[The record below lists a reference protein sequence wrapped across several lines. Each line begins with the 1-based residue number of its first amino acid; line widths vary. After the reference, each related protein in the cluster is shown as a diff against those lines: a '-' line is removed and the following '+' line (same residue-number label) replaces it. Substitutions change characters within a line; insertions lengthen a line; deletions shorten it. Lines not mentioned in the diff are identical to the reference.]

1 MKQQCPAETNV
12 SQTYNEGGWRAQVH
26 AHLCLSRCCTTRP
39 RLALCTSCCL
49 LTERNNDPQ
58 ANAISPTQLRL
69 LPCARPAQSLLL
81 PFPFTSMTQSSTRG
95 PAAEND
101 PMSSLRALQSVDS
114 PAKSEVASTPP
125 CNPAPANSTAA
136 AASSPPRTQLRRTA
150 SNSSRGSILE
160 STTKVAR
167 NVSPALLARM
177 KFLNQGNTDA
187 ASRNAPSP
195 NAIGRI
201 AEEKIRQLDD
211 FHSTKRTF
219 SIERR
224 GTAWSSGTSSQFGTP
239 LIPQL
244 TGESVP
250 ALVMERD
257 LESDISSVISTSDR
271 VLPSESEAEVDD
283 VLDMQKY
290 RLPDI
295 AKTKSLAATIAESD
309 TTPVADVERPPTPPP
324 KDTPPHEEFSVLD
337 SHNETDVASYFAR
350 RHLHRTNSI
359 YTLSKA
365 SFTNQIQQLTSMK
378 LPPTTIASEIIAL
391 PSSVLAGQALHRSAN
406 DIRLWMAK
414 AADVLNG
421 LDADDDVEWAAA
433 AGREGLSDVD
443 TAMCKFEGLVNVY
456 ITAIEDLQSRPDIAA
471 LPQKDQI
478 TLVTQMEVIIGTW
491 DGIKMTLKNVKNQ
504 VEIAMEWEELWNTVL
519 GEIGAEVETLSRLVF
534 EMEERRHRVI
544 SESVAESAE
553 NYNIAD
559 LETIVEETPR
569 QNRMLNNRFSM
580 PTLTVLSPRSPIPQI
595 EQENSRLLEIFAKLQ
610 PLRAS
615 LDFLPMRLASFEM
628 RASTMFPSACDELM
642 RRKDQLEKQE
652 KNLEAEADALREEL
666 GEDKWVHS
674 FRQAGSKAIA
684 MYDSTIRS
692 IEKLQEAIDD
702 ANNEDLG
709 SRIESYKAKR
719 DHYPASIKRVVELI
733 DIGMKA
739 RSTANGEILRIQ
751 QDVRQKMTDLEQDI
765 RGMDAILDEVSA
777 SRKLRDSVSTVLS
790 ARTEGSSAFDTP
802 GSSPASSV
810 VMSRKGSDY
819 GRVTPAGQK
828 SRQSSTSTTKS
839 SVPPSRRY
847 SSLPAVPGASTTR
860 KSLPSTY
867 LEPTIA
873 RAMASTPTRNV
884 RSTTPAT
891 ERPANKPRWN
901 ASTNMRDTIVGHNH
915 KPVSTPLRSTSGQSS
930 IPVRSPLSRASMLS
944 PPPSGRSAVATPA
957 KSSMRRPVATTI
969 QGPST
974 PLKSPTF
981 MHYSPPTSTPGSTR
995 RVTIADDDNAA
1006 GEESPIAR
1014 RTARPAS
1021 AMNSR
1026 RTSLLPTP
1034 KPRVSSAN
1042 NLSTPAA
1049 TPARTTSRLAN
1060 TEEGRKSRAGD
1071 GRSSRVGGRQSSL
1084 GVTGRQSSLG
1094 VSGRQSSAGDRPVWR

>member
-1 MKQQCPAETNV
+1 
-12 SQTYNEGGWRAQVH
+12 
-26 AHLCLSRCCTTRP
+26 
-39 RLALCTSCCL
+39 
-49 LTERNNDPQ
+49 
-58 ANAISPTQLRL
+58 
-69 LPCARPAQSLLL
+69 
-81 PFPFTSMTQSSTRG
+81 
-95 PAAEND
+95 
-101 PMSSLRALQSVDS
+101 MSNLRALQSVDS

-125 CNPAPANSTAA
+125 NSNPAPASSTA
-136 AASSPPRTQLRRTA
+136 SSSPRTQLRRTA
-150 SNSSRGSILE
+150 SNSSGILE
-160 STTKVAR
+160 STTKLAR
-167 NVSPALLARM
+167 NVSPGLLARM
-177 KFLNQGNTDA
+177 KFLNQANNDTTGRNVL
-187 ASRNAPSP
+187 ASNS
-195 NAIGRI
+195 IGRI
-201 AEEKIRQLDD
+201 AEEKIKQLDD

-224 GTAWSSGTSSQFGTP
+224 GTAWSSGTGSQLGTP

-271 VLPSESEAEVDD
+271 VLPSESEAEADD

-295 AKTKSLAATIAESD
+295 TKIKTLSQTIAESD
-309 TTPVADVERPPTPPP
+309 TTPVADLTRPPTPPP
-324 KDTPPHEEFSVLD
+324 KDTPPLQIEEEVSVLD
-337 SHNETDVASYFAR
+337 SNNDMDVASYFAR

-378 LPPTTIASEIIAL
+378 LPPTTIASEITAL
-391 PSSVLAGQALHRSAN
+391 PSSTLAGRALHSSAN

-414 AADVLNG
+414 ATEVLNG

-433 AGREGLSDVD
+433 AGREGLAEVD
-443 TAMCKFEGLVNVY
+443 AAIGKFEGLVTVY

-471 LPQKDQI
+471 LPLKDQT
-478 TLVTQMEVIIGTW
+478 TLVTQMEEIVGNW
-491 DGIKMTLKNVKNQ
+491 SEIKRTLKGIKNQ
-504 VEIAMEWEELWNTVL
+504 VEIAMEWEELWNSVL
-519 GEIGAEVETLSRLVF
+519 GDIGAEVETLSRLVF

-544 SESVAESAE
+544 SDSVAESAE
-553 NYNIAD
+553 KFDIAD
-559 LETIVEETPR
+559 LETIVEVTPR
-569 QNRMLNNRFSM
+569 QNKMHNNRFSM
-580 PTLTVLSPRSPIPQI
+580 PPTLTVMSPISPIPQI

-674 FRQAGSKAIA
+674 FRQAGSKAVA
-684 MYDSTIRS
+684 MYDSCMKS
-692 IEKLQEAIDD
+692 IERLQQAIDNGD
-702 ANNEDLG
+702 DEKLG
-709 SRIESYKAKR
+709 SRISTYKDKR
-719 DHYPASIKRVVELI
+719 DHYPPSMKRVLELI
-733 DIGMKA
+733 DIEMKH
-739 RSTANGEILRIQ
+739 RSTVNGEILRIQ
-751 QDVRQKMTDLEQDI
+751 QDVRQKMSDLEKEIQQ
-765 RGMDAILDEVSA
+765 MDAILDEVSA

-790 ARTEGSSAFDTP
+790 MRTEASSVIETP

-810 VMSRKGSDY
+810 VMSRKSSDY
-819 GRVTPAGQK
+819 GTVAPAGRK

-839 SVPPSRRY
+839 SIPPNRRY
-847 SSLPAVPGASTTR
+847 SSLPVVPGSITR

-873 RAMASTPTRNV
+873 RTMASTPIRTA
-884 RSTTPAT
+884 RSPTSAT

-901 ASTNMRDTIVGHNH
+901 ASTNMRDTVVGHHH
-915 KPVSTPLRSTSGQSS
+915 KPLPATPLRSVSGQSS
-930 IPVRSPLSRASMLS
+930 IPVRSPLGRASMLS
-944 PPPSGRSAVATPA
+944 PPPSVHSATATPA
-957 KSSMRRPVATTI
+957 KSSMRRPVASTL
-969 QGPST
+969 QAPAT

-981 MHYSPPTSTPGSTR
+981 AYSSSSTGTPGSSR
-995 RVTIADDDNAA
+995 RVTIAEDDNSPPT
-1006 GEESPIAR
+1006 EESPIVR

-1021 AMNSR
+1021 AMNNR
-1026 RTSLLPTP
+1026 RTSLLPMV
-1034 KPRVSSAN
+1034 KPHTTSAT
-1042 NLSTPAA
+1042 NLSTPAS
-1049 TPARTTSRLAN
+1049 TPARATSRLGS

-1071 GRSSRVGGRQSSL
+1071 GRSSRVSGRQSSL
-1084 GVTGRQSSLG
+1084 GVTGRQSS
-1094 VSGRQSSAGDRPVWR
+1094 AGDRPAWR